1 MPNRINR
8 KDLKL
13 LESVAEYRILPIHQL
28 AIIHDRRVRPLRRR
42 LILLE
47 GQDLVKSSPQTLGKK
62 RGRPERL
69 ISLSTGGVRLLNEE
83 KMLDPDLPPDLVMA
97 ENIKDLE
104 HHLFTNTFRIQLIQ
118 LQRDIPSMIM
128 RYISPASP
136 FQICSTNGSP
146 LIQER
151 FSSGDGDTLK
161 VDFIPDG
168 VFSITD
174 QSQKKTLLFFL
185 EVDMATETLASPM
198 NRMNDLRHKVLNYQ
212 TLFSKG
218 RYKRYET
225 IFKSPLKGFRLLFLT
240 YTSQRMDSICRLV
253 QDMPPSDFIWVT
265 DRSRCLSQGAW
276 SDIWVVGGRA
286 DYPKRSILGSRKPE
300 PSVVP
305 ETR

>member
-8 KDLKL
+8 SDLRL
-13 LESVAEYRILPIHQL
+13 LESIAEYRILLIHQL
-28 AIIHDRRVRPLRRR
+28 AIIHDRSIRPLRRR

-47 GQDLVKSSPQTLGKK
+47 GQDLVVSGTQTLGKK

-69 ISLSTGGVRLLNEE
+69 ISLSEGGIRLLKE
-83 KMLDPDLPPDLVMA
+83 KNMLSPDLPPDLVMA

-104 HHLFTNTFRIQLIQ
+104 HHLFTNTFRVQLVQ
-118 LQRDIPSMIM
+118 LQRDIPSMVM
-128 RYISPASP
+128 QYLSPTSP
-136 FQICSTNGSP
+136 FQKRSTDGSP
-146 LIQER
+146 LIRER
-151 FSSGDGDTLK
+151 ISSDDNDTLK

-168 VFSITD
+168 VFSIKD
-174 QSQKKTLLFFL
+174 QSQGKTLLFFL

-225 IFKSPLKGFRLLFLT
+225 IFKSPLKGFRLLFLA
-240 YTSQRMDSICRLV
+240 YTSKRMDSICRLV
-253 QDMPPSDFIWVT
+253 RDMSPSDFVWLT
-265 DRSRCLSQGAW
+265 DRSSCLAQGAW
-276 SDIWVVGGRA
+276 SDIWVVGGRL

-300 PSVVP
+300 PSIVP
-305 ETR
+305 KNR